1 MLVLGDPSTPL
12 PLAILFPLIVLIL
25 DLAVA
30 LYFIE
35 DLYKPERRVYG
46 GDKTMWLVIILFGSI
61 LGWLAY
67 LLIGREA

>member
-12 PLAILFPLIVLIL
+12 PLGILIPLIILIL

-30 LYFIE
+30 LYFIQ

-46 GDKTMWLVIILFGSI
+46 DDKTMWLVIILFGSI
-61 LGWLAY
+61 LGWMAY
-67 LLIGREA
+67 LLIGRQA